1 MSGPEVSEIDRL
13 LRRLRGRRSLARLT
27 LLFELVWPG
36 LWPAIGVAGLF
47 ACLAMAG
54 ILRVLPPWAHLAL
67 LAVACVAFLGLLIRG
82 LRRLRVPDDV
92 AADRRLEEASGLR
105 HRPLAAL
112 TDQPARRG
120 PDLDPA
126 QEALW
131 QAHVSRVVRQVR
143 RLRVGFP
150 HPGLAGRDRRALRG
164 ALAVALVAAVVIAG
178 SDAPARLAEALSPG
192 LPIGP
197 AAPEAQL
204 QVWITSPP
212 YTGQAPLFLKPG
224 SGSLSVPSG
233 AHVTA
238 SLTGGDGEAPSL
250 VLNGRAEQFRALDG
264 ASFQGDIDLDDGG
277 RLAVKRDSRELAGWD
292 VAVVANQAPVIAWTE
307 PPGRAARGLQTR
319 LPWQASD
326 AYGVVQLQAEL
337 RLDARPAASPLVVTI
352 PVPGG
357 TTKSA
362 RAVMQQDLT
371 SHPWAG
377 LPVTARLVGRDA
389 AGMSGSSADARF
401 SLPERSFRNPLARAL
416 IEVRKGLSLD
426 PEDRVEALERLDRVL
441 GVPDALAADP
451 GSYLNLADI
460 YYRLVHDRSSGAVAQ
475 AQAQMWEL
483 ALHLEDGG
491 AERTARALEAAR
503 EAAREALERATR
515 EPTVAN
521 RTELDRKLTEL
532 EAAIREHMDALMEQA
547 RREGAET
554 PYDPDAQH
562 LDSRDLSQAAEAAR
576 EAARRGQMDEAKQRM
591 AELEQMLEQLQN
603 ARPEHGPADARS
615 AEKRQRGQQEM
626 GALQDMIGR
635 QGRLLDRAQG
645 RATQDQGR
653 ATQDQRGERMP
664 GSREPGPSDAK
675 GRNAAGQADGH
686 EDDRRVQQALR
697 RALGELMQEFGDL
710 TGNVPQSLGDADQA
724 MRDAGQALGQGQDG
738 AAGKAEQRAIEAL
751 QKGGQQMGQQMAKQ
765 FGRSQSGQG
774 DEGEASGETGLSL
787 QDGRGDR
794 DGATEGMPPGERGGK
809 RDPLGRQLGQGSAG
823 SDDSDSV
830 RVPEEME
837 RQRTRIIQD
846 ELRRRGAERSRPQ
859 PELDY
864 IGRLLKQF

>member
-1 MSGPEVSEIDRL
+1 MSGPEASETDRL
-13 LRRLRGRRSLARLT
+13 LRRLKGRRALARLT
-27 LLFELVWPG
+27 LLFEFLWPG
-36 LWPAIGVAGLF
+36 LWPAVGVAGLF
-47 ACLAMAG
+47 ACLALAG
-54 ILRVLPPWAHLAL
+54 ILRVLPPWGRLTL
-67 LAVACVAFLGLLIRG
+67 LAVAGVAFVGLLVRG

-92 AADRRLEEASGLR
+92 AADRRLEDASGLR
-105 HRPLAAL
+105 HRPLAVL
-112 TDQPARRG
+112 TDRPARTG
-120 PDLDPA
+120 PDIDPA

-143 RLRVGFP
+143 RLRVGLP

-164 ALAVALVAAVVIAG
+164 ALVVALVAAVVIAG
-178 SDAPARLAEALSPG
+178 SDAPARLAEALSPD

-197 AAPEAQL
+197 APPEAQL
-204 QVWITSPP
+204 QVWITPP
-212 YTGQAPLFLKPG
+212 VYTGQAPLFLKPG
-224 SGSLSVPSG
+224 IGPLSVPSG

-250 VLNGRAEQFRALDG
+250 VLNGRAEQFRALDKS
-264 ASFQGDIDLDDGG
+264 SFQGDIDLDGGG
-277 RLAVKRDSRELAGWD
+277 RLAVKRDGRELAGWD

-337 RLDARPAASPLVVTI
+337 HLDARPAAPPLVVSI

-362 RAVMQQDLT
+362 RAVTQQDLT

-377 LPVTARLVGRDA
+377 LPVTARLMGRDA
-389 AGMSGSSADARF
+389 AGMSGTSVDARF

-416 IEVRKGLSLD
+416 IEVRKRLSLD
-426 PEDRVEALERLDRVL
+426 PEDRGEALGRLRQVL
-441 GVPDALAADP
+441 GAPEALAAGP

-483 ALHLEDGG
+483 ALHLEDSG
-491 AERTARALEAAR
+491 AERTARALQAAR

-515 EPTVAN
+515 EPTAEN
-521 RTELDRKLTEL
+521 RADLDRKLTEL

-547 RREGAET
+547 RRDGAET

-562 LDSRDLSQAAEAAR
+562 LDARDLSRAAEAAR
-576 EAARRGQMDEAKQRM
+576 EAARRGQMEEAKQRM

-635 QGRLLDRAQG
+635 QGGLLDRAQG
-645 RATQDQGR
+645 RATQQ
-653 ATQDQRGERMP
+653 QHGERMP
-664 GSREPGPSDAK
+664 GSREPGSPDGKAK
-675 GRNAAGQADGH
+675 NATGQEDGH

-738 AAGKAEQRAIEAL
+738 AAGQAEQRAIEAL
-751 QKGGQQMGQQMAKQ
+751 QKGGRQMGQQMAKQ
-765 FGRSQSGQG
+765 FGRGQSGQG

-794 DGATEGMPPGERGGK
+794 DGPAEGRPPGERGGGK

-837 RQRTRIIQD
+837 RQRTRMIQD

-864 IGRLLKQF
+864 IGRLLKEF